1 MPIIDDC
8 PVCRPSLSVS
18 YTKETFPPI
27 VNVVEVKEEGRRYDS
42 VICLL
47 QFCAGKRAL
56 P

>member
-27 VNVVEVKEEGRRYDS
+27 VNVVEVREEGRRHDS
-42 VICLL
+42 VISLL
-47 QFCAGKRAL
+47 HCCAGKGAL